1 MRLVSVAL
9 GSMLIVLG
17 LMSLE
22 EAGTIVGV
30 VLVVVWWILLVMP
43 LKAVLALVIKVYL
56 LGWLCTVLVGLEPLY
71 QLMARETRR
80 HDVDEA
86 WDEVQDLGVVGE
98 REVVGEPRRA
108 QHALVAKVD
117 MGSLGKLT
125 LTFEPTPV
133 HR

>member
-1 MRLVSVAL
+1 MSVAL
-9 GSMLIVLG
+9 KSMLVVLG

-43 LKAVLALVIKVYL
+43 LKAVLALAIKVYL
-56 LGWLCTVLVGLEPLY
+56 LAWLCCTVLMGLEPLY

-80 HDVDEA
+80 HNVDEA

-98 REVVGEPRRA
+98 GQVVGEPRRA
-108 QHALVAKVD
+108 QHALVAKVGL
-117 MGSLGKLT
+117 GSLGTFTLT
-125 LTFEPTPV
+125 LEPTPV